1 MPSMKNEASTS
12 TTYTAFRGHVQ
23 IAGGPLK
30 DVAMSLRTIADSGD
44 SSLVLIF
51 DDAKGGQIDIDLAGS
66 LEEVARRFGGEVGD
80 PQADSTR
87 RRGPGRPKLG
97 VVGREVTLLPRHW
110 GWLQT
115 QRGGPSA
122 TLRRLVDEARAISGD
137 RDEVR
142 QAQDAINRFISA
154 IAGDLPGFEEANR
167 ALYRGDRDRFGNEI
181 RRWPPDLRRYIEHWT
196 ESAFRFANET

>member
-1 MPSMKNEASTS
+1 MPAMKNEASTS
-12 TTYTAFRGHVQ
+12 TTYTAFRGHAQ
-23 IAGGPLK
+23 IASGSLK

-51 DDAKGGQIDIDLAGS
+51 DDAKGGQIDIDLGGS
-66 LEEVARRFGGEVGD
+66 MEEVARRFGGEVGD
-80 PQADSTR
+80 PLTDSTR

-110 GWLQT
+110 AWLQT

-122 TLRRLVDEARAISGD
+122 TLRRLVDEARSISGD
-137 RDEVR
+137 RDELR

-154 IAGDLPGFEEANR
+154 TAGDLPGFEEANR
-167 ALYRGDRDRFGNEI
+167 ALYRGDRDRFEKKS
-181 RRWPPDLRRYIEHWT
+181 RRWPPDLRRYIEHWAG
-196 ESAFRFANET
+196 SAFRFANET